1 MAPPFKD
8 DTGMVDNRKSN
19 DDNRISTY
27 PPTSVTTTGNEPS
40 INTKSK
46 SKYDN
51 VPNVTEARWKE
62 IQEKFPHFP
71 INKDILADRK
81 EAFIRLPSFL
91 EEFVVKY
98 IIYDKRD
105 AIMGSLIMNILCT
118 TVPLTI
124 LLFNYPSHLLGV
136 FSMVFTYFMY
146 LQRFILMMHYAEH
159 RKLFKE
165 PYHSVLQYLLPCV
178 ICPFF
183 GMPPGMYR
191 LHHVIMHHIENNVF
205 NEDLS
210 STEPYQRDNFF
221 HFLIYYG
228 RYYCALFTL
237 PVYAIRKGRYKM
249 AIVALTGSLTWLS
262 LIYYGLQTHYIFTIW
277 FGLAPGLITGL
288 ALMFGNFSQH
298 IFVHPN
304 IATMKQNLKSYEFNC
319 ALSLQSINHFDN
331 QYAFNDGYHVTHHIN
346 SRIHWTDMP
355 SHFMKNLEKYAEN
368 DALVFQQ
375 VGFFDIGLHVFLGW
389 WDALADHYVHLTK
402 EKISKEEVIKKL
414 KLRLKPIN
422 RTNRLVRA
430 EDTDDAADNKKDH

>member
-8 DTGMVDNRKSN
+8 ESASYTHVPSQRHNATER
-19 DDNRISTY
+19 Y
-27 PPTSVTTTGNEPS
+27 PPEVVKTSGNEPS
-40 INTKSK
+40 IGFKK
-46 SKYDN
+46 RRVYDN
-51 VPNVTEARWKE
+51 VPNVTEQRWKE
-62 IQEKFPHFP
+62 IKEKFPHFP
-71 INKDILADRK
+71 LNKDILADRR
-81 EAFIRLPSFL
+81 EAFVRLPQFL
-91 EEFVVKY
+91 EDFVVKY

-105 AIMGSLIMNILCT
+105 AIMASLIMNILCT
-118 TVPLTI
+118 TVPLTA
-124 LLFNYPSHLLGV
+124 LLYKYPSHLLGA
-136 FSMVFTYFMY
+136 FSMGFTYFMY

-159 RKLFKE
+159 RKLFQE
-165 PYHSVLQYLLPCV
+165 PYHKVLQYLLPCV
-178 ICPFF
+178 VCPFF

-221 HFLIYYG
+221 HFLIYYY
-228 RYYCALFTL
+228 RYYTALFTL
-237 PVYAIRKGRYKM
+237 PLYAVRKQRYKM
-249 AIVALTGSLTWLS
+249 ALVAFAGSFTWLS
-262 LIYYGLQTHYIFTIW
+262 LIYYGLKTHFVFTLW
-277 FGLAPGLITGL
+277 FGLIPGLVTGL

-355 SHFMKNLEKYAEN
+355 SHFMKNLEKYAEH
-368 DALVFQQ
+368 DALIFDQL
-375 VGFFDIGLHVFLGW
+375 GFFDIGLHVFCGW

-402 EKISKEEVIKKL
+402 EKLSKEDVIKKL
-414 KLRLKPIN
+414 KLRLKPIK
-422 RTNRLVRA
+422 RSNRLVRA
-430 EDTDDAADNKKDH
+430 SDADDADTKLD

>member
-124 LLFNYPSHLLGV
+124 LLFN
-136 FSMVFTYFMY
+136 
-146 LQRFILMMHYAEH
+146 
-159 RKLFKE
+159 
-165 PYHSVLQYLLPCV
+165 
-178 ICPFF
+178 
-183 GMPPGMYR
+183 
-191 LHHVIMHHIENNVF
+191 
-205 NEDLS
+205 
-210 STEPYQRDNFF
+210 
-221 HFLIYYG
+221 
-228 RYYCALFTL
+228 
-237 PVYAIRKGRYKM
+237 
-249 AIVALTGSLTWLS
+249 
-262 LIYYGLQTHYIFTIW
+262 
-277 FGLAPGLITGL
+277 
-288 ALMFGNFSQH
+288 
-298 IFVHPN
+298 
-304 IATMKQNLKSYEFNC
+304 
-319 ALSLQSINHFDN
+319 
-331 QYAFNDGYHVTHHIN
+331 
-346 SRIHWTDMP
+346 
-355 SHFMKNLEKYAEN
+355 
-368 DALVFQQ
+368 
-375 VGFFDIGLHVFLGW
+375 
-389 WDALADHYVHLTK
+389 
-402 EKISKEEVIKKL
+402 
-414 KLRLKPIN
+414 
-422 RTNRLVRA
+422 
-430 EDTDDAADNKKDH
+430 